1 MEFAAFVKNVSAN
14 VGKGEI
20 SFSFVMRMDDTNMER
35 AKELAFYIGK
45 SEMVL
50 NVGTRQ
56 MSFTSVLPT
65 QTDSALARADVL
77 LAKRGLSANSNALSE
92 EDQEYIRQNGVE
104 EFIKTHKSKAKEMLQ
119 VDRDKDVER
128 GWAEASPDVGF
139 SSRLNDQ
146 AKDE

>member
-1 MEFAAFVKNVSAN
+1 MELTAFVKNVSAN

-20 SFSFVMRMDDTNMER
+20 SFSFVMRLDDKNMER

-56 MSFTSVLPT
+56 MSFTA
-65 QTDSALARADVL
+65 Q
-77 LAKRGLSANSNALSE
+77 
-92 EDQEYIRQNGVE
+92 
-104 EFIKTHKSKAKEMLQ
+104 
-119 VDRDKDVER
+119 
-128 GWAEASPDVGF
+128 
-139 SSRLNDQ
+139 LNDQ

>member
-65 QTDSALARADVL
+65 QTDHALARAEVL
-77 LAKRGLSANSNALSE
+77 LAKRGTGIPAL
-92 EDQEYIRQNGVE
+92 
-104 EFIKTHKSKAKEMLQ
+104 
-119 VDRDKDVER
+119 
-128 GWAEASPDVGF
+128 
-139 SSRLNDQ
+139 LNDQ